1 MCGFFMEKKS
11 LKTRIT
17 EVSCAPKDVV
27 LGVPLITV
35 IGQNEIS
42 VENYRG
48 ILEYN
53 EKLIRIQTK
62 TGKIH
67 INGCDLQIETYSNEE
82 MKIIGKIQI
91 IEFLEGG
98 A

>member
-17 EVSCAPKDVV
+17 EISGIPKDVI

-35 IGQNEIS
+35 IGQNEAC

-48 ILEYN
+48 ILEYTDS
-53 EKLIRIQTK
+53 L
-62 TGKIH
+62 
-67 INGCDLQIETYSNEE
+67 
-82 MKIIGKIQI
+82 IQI
-91 IEFLEGG
+91 
-98 A
+98 

>member
-17 EVSCAPKDVV
+17 EVSGVPKDVI

-35 IGQNEIS
+35 VGQNEAC

-48 ILEYN
+48 ILEYT

-62 TGKIH
+62 FGKIH
-67 INGCDLQIETYSNEE
+67 IIGTGLQIETYSNDE
-82 MKIIGKIQI
+82 MKIIGCIQT

-98 A
+98 M